1 MLKRRGSN
9 LPLSVND
16 PNLDVRNES
25 GIGDKDAGGERVNVG
40 ILLDELPVPD
50 SPEEDFL
57 LLVAAFNRVVP
68 EQ

>member
-1 MLKRRGSN
+1 M
-9 LPLSVND
+9 
-16 PNLDVRNES
+16 RNES

-40 ILLDELPVPD
+40 ILLDELAVPD